1 MLPEALTQ
9 QLGWNPA
16 LAPPP
21 IDPAAAPAPPPD
33 WLHPAVLQGLGIAP
47 AGQPAP
53 QMPAPGPAQADPSAP
68 APPPDGTPAPPAG
81 GDWPTIGGPGAQL
94 PSAASATP
102 ASGPAP
108 DRDFHVTP
116 PGGAAAPP
124 AHPAAPGKPL
134 SVEQQMTADRA
145 GLTAATQE
153 EKMAIGAQTQ
163 AKLGEASDA
172 LTAQTTFA
180 DKEAT
185 IQKEAAAQR
194 DDDIQQRLL
203 AKRAIDD
210 RIKARDDYKID
221 QNKYWDSIGVG
232 NKVGWYIAMALAGV
246 GNALS
251 GKGNEPN
258 AVIGMLQAK
267 MRQSIIAQQDQRDE
281 LDKSIGRAKESMQD
295 NDLYQAKRAAA
306 IAAEQVDATK
316 ALKTQIDLGTAK
328 SADPVIRANGQ
339 AESAKIDRQLAIDAQ
354 TATEKLATYNIQKQ
368 QVGIAGGHLALD
380 RKKFELETAWKSWE
394 QNRDQ
399 QKLDLQAA
407 KESLLERKAIGEKD
421 QQLGVSAPVSDGQGG
436 VSNGMLMNAPDATH
450 PQPWVWHA
458 NRPEEAT
465 KVQDTVAATTSYN
478 RLAANMIANIR
489 EHGGSSSWL
498 KGDDYQRMVV
508 DLEHATAELHKAYDV
523 PFRGE
528 STIQFL
534 QKLSTGGVD
543 PTSFVY
549 NATEALERSATDLQK
564 RVNEKLVAANYTGRP
579 ISFGPL
585 APPSATSP
593 QDKQLTSLKDNSMN
607 GPMVRQAAAITS
619 AAGYPDVAANATGLT
634 SKLQTIATLGR
645 QLESQGPGS
654 GDAAEMLRAVA
665 SDTTTV
671 DPKVRAAAQQALDD
685 AVAKR
690 RAGSYQASDKR
701 FSMVH
706 PDSPEGRALEAESH
720 IPGIISRIN
729 QGAGPPTLP

>member
-1 MLPEALTQ
+1 MLPEAVTQ

-53 QMPAPGPAQADPSAP
+53 QMPAPGRALADPSAP

-124 AHPAAPGKPL
+124 AHPAPPAKPL
-134 SVEQQMTADRA
+134 SIDQQMTANQA
-145 GLTAATQE
+145 KLEQATQE
-153 EKMAIGAQTQ
+153 EKTAVNAQTQ
-163 AKLGEASDA
+163 AKVGEAADA
-172 LTAQTTFA
+172 YQAEQTYA
-180 DKEAT
+180 AKEADLM
-185 IQKEAAAQR
+185 QQAARQR
-194 DDDIQQRLL
+194 DDRAQYEAL
-203 AKRAIDD
+203 AHRSTMD
-210 RIKARDDYKID
+210 RMKALDDYKID
-221 QNKYWDSIGVG
+221 ANKYWNDMGVG
-232 NKVGWYIAMALAGV
+232 SKIGMFIGMALSGI

-251 GKGNEPN
+251 GKGDAPN
-258 AVIGMLQAK
+258 PVIQMLQEK
-267 MRQSIIAQQDQRDE
+267 MKQSIQLQQDKRDQLE
-281 LDKSIGRAKESMQD
+281 KQYGRAKDEEQSVSLREARKAAD
-295 NDLYQAKRAAA
+295 NAAA
-306 IAAEQVDATK
+306 QTDATK
-316 ALKTQIDLGTAK
+316 MLKIAVDLGTAK
-328 SADPVIRANGQ
+328 AADPIQRANG
-339 AESAKIDRQLAIDAQ
+339 AKESAGLSRQLALDTGNEIDKKAKLYQAQ
-354 TATEKLATYNIQKQ
+354 Q
-368 QVGIAGGHLALD
+368 QIGIAGGHLALD

-399 QKLDLQAA
+399 QKLDLQGA
-407 KESLLERKAIGEKD
+407 KEALAERKAIGDKD
-421 QQLGVSAPVSDGQGG
+421 LQLGVSAPVPDGQGG
-436 VSNGMLMNAPDATH
+436 VATGMLTQKDGT
-450 PQPWVWHA
+450 VWHA
-458 NRPEEAT
+458 NKPEEAT

-478 RLAANMIANIR
+478 RLVGKMITGIQK
-489 EHGGSSSWL
+489 HGGESSYL
-498 KGDDYQRMVV
+498 KSDDYQTMVV

-534 QKLSTGGVD
+534 QKLATGGVD
-543 PTSFVY
+543 PTSFMY
-549 NATEALERSATDLQK
+549 NATRALQEGATDLQD
-564 RVNEKLVAANYTGRP
+564 RVNDKLRAANYTGKP
-579 ISFGPL
+579 ISFAPL
-585 APPSATSP
+585 DAPSAVSP
-593 QDKQLTSLKDNSMN
+593 QDKQLTSLKDNSTN
-607 GPMVRQAAAITS
+607 GPMVQQAAGIAS

-634 SKLQTIATLGR
+634 SKLQTIATLGQ
-645 QLESQGPGS
+645 QLESQGPGAK
-654 GDAAEMLRAVA
+654 DAAQMLQAVA

-671 DPKVRAAAQQALDD
+671 DPKVRAAAQQALDT
-685 AVAKR
+685 AATKR
-690 RAGSYQASDKR
+690 QAASYQAGDK
-701 FSMVH
+701 SYSVIH
-706 PDSPEGRALEAESH
+706 PASPQGRALDAQSH

>member
-1 MLPEALTQ
+1 MLPEAVTQ

-94 PSAASATP
+94 PSAAGA
-102 ASGPAP
+102 GPAP
-108 DRDFHVTP
+108 GPTIDRDFHVTP
-116 PGGAAAPP
+116 PGAPAGAPP

-153 EKMAIGAQTQ
+153 EKTAIGAQTQ

-368 QVGIAGGHLALD
+368 QVGIAGAHLQLD

-399 QKLDLQAA
+399 QKLDLQGA
-407 KESLLERKAIGEKD
+407 KEALAERKAIGDKD
-421 QQLGVSAPVSDGQGG
+421 LQLGVSAPVPDGQGG
-436 VSNGMLMNAPDATH
+436 VATGMLTQKDGT
-450 PQPWVWHA
+450 VWHA
-458 NRPEEAT
+458 NKPEEAT

-478 RLAANMIANIR
+478 RLVGKMITGIQK
-489 EHGGSSSWL
+489 HGGESSYL
-498 KGDDYQRMVV
+498 KSDDYQTMVV

-534 QKLSTGGVD
+534 QKLATGGVD
-543 PTSFVY
+543 PTSFMY
-549 NATEALERSATDLQK
+549 NATRALQEGATDLQD
-564 RVNEKLVAANYTGRP
+564 RVNDKLRAANYTGKP
-579 ISFGPL
+579 ISFAPL
-585 APPSATSP
+585 DAPSAVSP